1 MTSFTKFAR
10 CPRFGLKAD
19 QLNIELDGSVGI
31 GLSADTVAPDSAIR
45 RVYRHLDAAASAVV
59 AIPSRPHQK
68 CAIEFAMKTKGQAT
82 QASLKRRIRQFYK
95 LLNERNY
102 ARCHEMID
110 PRVRHRPSSVTLL
123 QYANSAAEFL
133 DHCGP
138 LTVVDLHVNLHSQE
152 PNTLYEG
159 RDFAI
164 GKTICNDSRG
174 AERAFSERWVREGRT
189 WYTRCTGFVT
199 PVADK

>member
-1 MTSFTKFAR
+1 M
-10 CPRFGLKAD
+10 KAKA
-19 QLNIELDGSVGI
+19 Q
-31 GLSADTVAPDSAIR
+31 T
-45 RVYRHLDAAASAVV
+45 
-59 AIPSRPHQK
+59 
-68 CAIEFAMKTKGQAT
+68 T
-82 QASLKRRIRQFYK
+82 QASLRRRIRQFYK

-110 PRVRHRPSSVTLL
+110 PRVRQTSSSVTLL
-123 QYANSAAEFL
+123 QYANAAAEFL

-138 LTVVDLHVNLHSQE
+138 LTVAELQMDLHLRE

-164 GKTICNDSRG
+164 GKTICQDARG
-174 AERAFSERWVREGRT
+174 AEQTFSERWVREGRR

-199 PVADK
+199 PAADE